1 MGDILLRTAK
11 DAFDVV
17 SPEDVLLRNTIAD
30 NVGNLIFRDT
40 TQRILETA
48 QTRVV
53 ADRHVVEAGDA
64 DMINERFDAYVLPLA
79 NAFRIGY
86 ERTLIRQTELI
97 RRLRIPVVVLGV
109 GHQADVDNDASR
121 IAPMSGLV
129 KDFVSAVLD
138 RGPSI
143 GVRGEMTAD
152 YLRGLGF
159 SDVEVIGCPSMF
171 LHGDRIDVRP
181 RAEALTTDAKV
192 AITVSPYRSAM
203 TPIVNNHTARYPN
216 LVYLPQ
222 DVDTLELMLWKRPAK
237 PVAADDPRPVQ
248 LRHPLFQQDRV
259 RFFVAPQPW
268 FDFLATRD
276 FAFGSRIHGTIA
288 SLVAGTPA
296 FLLAHD
302 SRTLEL
308 ARYFDIPHRLL
319 RDVDPQTLDAA
330 ELYAETDT
338 TRLTGGH
345 AERFARFVGFL
356 DAHGLDHA
364 FRSPAP
370 APDYFARAATTR
382 WPEAVSATTRL
393 PLWSASRLP
402 PALRPYAKKAARL
415 PLLRRARLR
424 RDSRR

>member
-11 DAFDVV
+11 DAFEVV
-17 SPEDVLLRNTIAD
+17 SPEHVVLANTIAD

-40 TQRILETA
+40 TQRVLETA
-48 QTRVV
+48 NTRVIP
-53 ADRHVVEAGDA
+53 DRHVVGPDDA

-86 ERTLIRQTELI
+86 ERTLIHQTALI

-109 GHQADVDNDASR
+109 GHQADVDNNAER
-121 IAPMSGLV
+121 IAPISGLV

-152 YLRGLGF
+152 YLHGLGF
-159 SDVEVIGCPSMF
+159 NDVEVIGCPSMF
-171 LHGDRIDVRP
+171 LHGDRMEIRP
-181 RAEALTTDAKV
+181 RAEAITTDAKV
-192 AITVSPYRSAM
+192 AITVSPYRTAM

-216 LVYLPQ
+216 LIYLPQ
-222 DVDTLELMLWKRPAK
+222 DVDTLELMLWNRPAK

-268 FDFLATRD
+268 FDFLGTRD
-276 FAFGSRIHGTIA
+276 FTFGSRIHGTIA

-308 ARYFDIPHRLL
+308 ARYFGIPHRLL
-319 RDVDPQTLDAA
+319 RDVDPETVDAA
-330 ELYAETDT
+330 ELYQHADT
-338 TRLTGGH
+338 TDVVAGH
-345 AERFARFVGFL
+345 RERFERFTGFL
-356 DAHGLDHA
+356 DTHKLDHA

-370 APDYFARAATTR
+370 QPDYFTRAETTV
-382 WPEAVSATTRL
+382 WPAAVTAKTKL

-402 PALRPYAKKAARL
+402 AALRPYAKKATRL
-415 PLLRRARLR
+415 ALWRRTRLR
-424 RDSRR
+424 RDIRH

>member
-11 DAFDVV
+11 DAFEVV
-17 SPEDVLLRNTIAD
+17 APEQVVLANTIAD

-48 QTRVV
+48 TSRVIP
-53 ADRHVVEAGDA
+53 DRHVVRPEDA

-79 NAFRIGY
+79 NAFRLGY
-86 ERTLIRQTELI
+86 ERQLIQQTALI

-109 GHQADVDNDASR
+109 GHQADVDNNADR
-121 IAPMSGLV
+121 IAPISGLV

-159 SDVEVIGCPSMF
+159 DDVEVIGCPSMF
-171 LHGDRIDVRP
+171 LHGDRMDIRP
-181 RAEALTTDAKV
+181 RAESIDTDARV

-203 TPIVNNHTARYPN
+203 TPIVNNHTERYPN

-222 DVDTLELMLWKRPAK
+222 DIDTLELMLWRRPAK

-259 RFFVAPQPW
+259 KFFVAPQPW

-276 FAFGSRIHGTIA
+276 FPVEVVR
-288 SLVAGTPA
+288 LEPAG
-296 FLLAHD
+296 D
-302 SRTLEL
+302 R
-308 ARYFDIPHRLL
+308 
-319 RDVDPQTLDAA
+319 
-330 ELYAETDT
+330 
-338 TRLTGGH
+338 G
-345 AERFARFVGFL
+345 
-356 DAHGLDHA
+356 
-364 FRSPAP
+364 
-370 APDYFARAATTR
+370 
-382 WPEAVSATTRL
+382 
-393 PLWSASRLP
+393 
-402 PALRPYAKKAARL
+402 
-415 PLLRRARLR
+415 
-424 RDSRR
+424 

>member
-11 DAFDVV
+11 DAFEVV
-17 SPEDVLLRNTIAD
+17 APEQVVLANTIAD

-48 QTRVV
+48 TSRVIP
-53 ADRHVVEAGDA
+53 DRHVVRPEDA

-79 NAFRIGY
+79 NAFRLGY
-86 ERTLIRQTELI
+86 ERQLIQQTALI

-109 GHQADVDNDASR
+109 GHQADVDNNADR
-121 IAPMSGLV
+121 IAPISGLV

-159 SDVEVIGCPSMF
+159 DDVEVIGCPSMF
-171 LHGDRIDVRP
+171 LHGDRMDIRP
-181 RAEALTTDAKV
+181 RAESIDTDARV

-222 DVDTLELMLWKRPAK
+222 DIDTLELMLWRRPAK

-259 RFFVAPQPW
+259 KFFVAPQPW

-276 FAFGSRIHGTIA
+276 FTFGSRIHGTIA
-288 SLVAGTPA
+288 SLIAGTPA
-296 FLLAHD
+296 LLLAHD

-308 ARYFDIPHRLL
+308 ARYFGIPHRLL
-319 RDVDPQTLDAA
+319 RDVDPETVDAA
-330 ELYAETDT
+330 ELYQHADT
-338 TRLTGGH
+338 SAVTNGH
-345 AERFARFVGFL
+345 RERFERFTGFL
-356 DAHGLDHA
+356 DTHGLDHA

-370 APDYFARAATTR
+370 QPDYFARAAATE
-382 WPEAVSATTRL
+382 WPPAVTAETKL

-402 PALRPYAKKAARL
+402 AALRPYAKKATRF
-415 PLLRRARLR
+415 PLWRRARLR
-424 RDSRR
+424 RDMRR